1 MSMPGF
7 WELILILAVV
17 TLLFGGKKLPQLGG
31 AVGEAIRNFK
41 RGIKDEG
48 ARQIE
53 ASSVQANA
61 QANIQ
66 VNGDTSLEN
75 NKQA

>member
-7 WELILILAVV
+7 WELTLILAVV

-41 RGIKDEG
+41 RGIKDDG
-48 ARQIE
+48 SRQIE

-61 QANIQ
+61 QAN
-66 VNGDTSLEN
+66 VEASLEN

>member
-7 WELILILAVV
+7 WELTVILAVV

-41 RGIKDEG
+41 RGIKDEDTPRIQG
-48 ARQIE
+48 QVEANVE
-53 ASSVQANA
+53 AS
-61 QANIQ
+61 
-66 VNGDTSLEN
+66 
-75 NKQA
+75 KQA

>member
-48 ARQIE
+48 GRQIE
-53 ASSVQANA
+53 ASSIQANA
-61 QANIQ
+61 QANTQ
-66 VNGDTSLEN
+66 VNGDTSPEN

>member
-41 RGIKDEG
+41 RGIKDDG
-48 ARQIE
+48 SRQIE
-53 ASSVQANA
+53 ASNLHASVDAS
-61 QANIQ
+61 I
-66 VNGDTSLEN
+66 EN

>member
-7 WELILILAVV
+7 WELTVILAVV

-41 RGIKDEG
+41 RGIKDEDS
-48 ARQIE
+48 RQIE
-53 ASSVQANA
+53 GSVDA
-61 QANIQ
+61 
-66 VNGDTSLEN
+66 

>member
-48 ARQIE
+48 GRQIE
-53 ASSVQANA
+53 AASVQANA
-61 QANIQ
+61 QAN
-66 VNGDTSLEN
+66 VEASLEN